1 MAMEVLALRYE
12 QSMAESIRFQ
22 LRTILQSEEFSAS
35 NRLRNFLQFIVEETL
50 AGREESLKAYTIATT
65 VFGRKDDFDS
75 LLDPVVRVEAG
86 KLRQRLNSYYFTRE
100 GKHEDKI
107 RIDIP
112 KGSYIPA
119 FWEVENNVSATVE
132 PNDKKTDALTQK
144 CSLAVLPFVN
154 IGEAKEIDYLLSGL
168 AEELAAALTKFADLT
183 VVSAWGMDLDSDI
196 FKSPDDV
203 VGSRLSVRF
212 IIHGSAQRVGDGIR
226 IRINLTDAVSR
237 KILWADRFESEY
249 TVKDFF
255 DIIDAIVSQVAS
267 RIGDSF
273 GTIKR
278 TLFSEVPEAKRTEQ
292 LQAFEAVLCYHHW
305 AVSLDT
311 DRFNKAK
318 EALEQA
324 IKSDPNY
331 ALACGMLADIYA
343 THYQWSAEA
352 QPEYL
357 ERSEKLAT
365 QALKIDPKAQWGLW
379 GKAYNHFLRGEKDEF
394 LNFARQA
401 ISVNPS
407 DTYLTATA
415 GLKIALSGNWDEGR
429 KIIAAARTLN
439 PFLPSWF
446 HTADCLY
453 FLCNKDY
460 PAALLEAKQ
469 VSSPS
474 VSGPILRAAIY
485 GAMGLPDRARLELS
499 AVEEICPAF
508 FARQQEIVGRMFYSS
523 EAFEAVLAGL
533 AKIDI

>member
-1 MAMEVLALRYE
+1 MLE
-12 QSMAESIRFQ
+12 QSMVESIRLQ
-22 LRTILQSEEFSAS
+22 LKTILQSEEFSGS
-35 NRLRNFLQFIVEETL
+35 NRLRNFLQFVVEETL
-50 AGREESLKAYTIATT
+50 AGREENLKAYTLATT
-65 VFGRKDDFDS
+65 VFGRKDDFDP

-86 KLRQRLNSYYFTRE
+86 KLRQRLNTYYVTRE
-100 GKHEDKI
+100 DKQEDRI

-112 KGSYIPA
+112 KGSYVPV
-119 FWEVENNVSATVE
+119 FWEIEKNISAALPAT
-132 PNDKKTDALTQK
+132 DKKPDAFAQK

-154 IGEAKEIDYLLSGL
+154 IGGTKEIDYLLSGL
-168 AEELAAALTKFADLT
+168 AEELAAALTKFADLI

-196 FKSPDDV
+196 FKSSDDV
-203 VGSRLSVRF
+203 VGNCLGVRF
-212 IIHGSAQRVGDGIR
+212 IIHGSAQLVGDGIR
-226 IRINLTDAVSR
+226 IRINLTDAASR
-237 KILWADRFESEY
+237 KILWADRFESKY

-255 DIIDAIVSQVAS
+255 DIIDVIVSQVAS

-292 LQAFEAVLCYHHW
+292 LQAFEAVLYYHHW

-311 DRFNKAK
+311 DRFNAAK

-324 IKSDPNY
+324 IRSDPNY

-343 THYQWSAEA
+343 THYQWSTET

-365 QALKIDPKAQWGLW
+365 QALQIDPKAQWGLW
-379 GKAYNHFLRGEKDEF
+379 AKAYNHFLRSEKEEF

-415 GLKIALSGNWDEGR
+415 GLKIALSGNWEEGR
-429 KIIAAARTLN
+429 SIIAAARKLN

-460 PAALLEAKQ
+460 QAALLEAKQ
-469 VSSPS
+469 VNSPP

-485 GAMGLPDRARLELS
+485 GAMNLPDKARLELS
-499 AVEEICPAF
+499 AAEEICPGF
-508 FARQQEIVGRMFYSS
+508 FARQQELVRRMFYSR